1 MKHIT
6 KKRVSRGRKRGQVRT
21 QARPRKRA
29 SVTRHRKKNKSRRGF
44 YTKKRKVMAGG
55 VKPGGVKPEG
65 WDKKSF
71 YDQMVHNYDESKW
84 RNLDDETKIEFI
96 NKIPNDYSLSLR
108 LDSLSYT
115 SNSQAVK
122 DAIANRM
129 SSAGP
134 AVAPEGSHRLS
145 PTSSPRLRSSLPDF
159 ASVALNARN
168 AYSAD
173 LSRHPSS
180 PAVSSR
186 GSFGEH
192 PFQPHPFQR
201 SARTPLQFLDPQG
214 SSQPVDPVVV
224 SLPTSPR
231 PYLEPPETSSSSLQQ
246 PDTLTMRYQPPSTSP
261 PGSIHSL
268 ASHEPVSARTQE
280 PVLLSES
287 RATQQ
292 QLPPS
297 RPPPPPPPSESSSSP
312 SESIPP
318 PPPSQSPPPPSQ
330 LPPTNQEPVLSPPN
344 LLGNLPPVQNEQNTH
359 DVPIPPILLE
369 ELKKKEKTNNSGNNN
384 SRTVICDC
392 TRSSTPPT
400 PTSSRFSRAKD
411 MANNWFNSRNKVSIT
426 PTPTPIS
433 PPPPPPPSRFSPAQN
448 IATKLV

>member
-55 VKPGGVKPEG
+55 VKPEP
-65 WDKKSF
+65 WDILTIEQQLG
-71 YDQMVHNYDESKW
+71 YVYDENFWKD
-84 RNLDDETKIEFI
+84 LDDDTKIELI
-96 NKIPNDYSLSLR
+96 NKIPNNHSLSSR
-108 LDSLSYT
+108 LNWLNDYT

-192 PFQPHPFQR
+192 PFQPHPFQPI
-201 SARTPLQFLDPQG
+201 SRTEPPFLDPQG
-214 SSQPVDPVVV
+214 SSRQVDPVVV

-246 PDTLTMRYQPPSTSP
+246 PDTLTMRYQPPSTSL

-297 RPPPPPPPSESSSSP
+297 RPPPPPPPSESSSSS

-330 LPPTNQEPVLSPPN
+330 LPPTNQEPVLTPPN

-400 PTSSRFSRAKD
+400 PTSSRFSGAKD
-411 MANNWFNSRNKVSIT
+411 MANNWFKRRNKVSIT
-426 PTPTPIS
+426 PTPTP
-433 PPPPPPPSRFSPAQN
+433 
-448 IATKLV
+448 TKSFYSG